1 MKAPLKWLSDFADI
15 NVSPKEYADAM
26 TMSGSKV
33 EGFEEM
39 ASEISNIVLGKIMEI
54 VKHPD
59 ADKLQICTIDAGK
72 GNLQIVTG
80 AQNVKVGCYI
90 PVALDGSVLPGGKK
104 IKKGKLRGVESNGML
119 CSVEELGYTK
129 YDFPDAAEDGI
140 YLISEA
146 MLKDKFAEKD
156 IDKELLGTDIRTV
169 LGIDDTVVE
178 FEITPNRPDCL
189 SIVGLARETGATL
202 STSFREPKIQVAEK
216 APGKAEDSIKV
227 EIKDSSLCPRYA
239 ARVIRNVKISESPWW
254 MKERLRAAGIRSI
267 NNIVDITNYVMIEMG
282 QPMHAY
288 DLDNLKGSKIIVR
301 QAQKGEELETLDG
314 SKRAL
319 DENMIV
325 IADEDRAVGVAG
337 VMGGGNSEVTGSTKS
352 ILFES
357 ALFDG
362 TSIRITSKKLGLRTE
377 ASSRFEKGLDVE
389 NSIKA
394 LNRAAEL
401 IEMLNAGEVE
411 KGVVDCYPVHY
422 KERVIELQEDRI
434 NALLGT
440 DIPRERMASMLETI
454 GLKYDKANNTVTI
467 PSFRGDIEGMAD
479 LAEEVARFYGYNN
492 ITPSL
497 INGKEATIGIKT
509 FKQKLENKVKDTM
522 TSCGLYEIY
531 TFSFTSPDIF
541 NKIRIP
547 EDSDLRK
554 AVVISNPLGV
564 DYSVMRTTTIPEMLN
579 VISRNY
585 NRRVPEGRLFEL
597 SYVYKASEKR
607 VNEVKGI
614 DESNLPKEVEVLT
627 LGMYGKVDFYDL
639 KGAVE
644 ELFSVIGVTDYSFEK
659 ETDNPTY
666 HPNRTASIIV
676 GGKKAGT
683 IGEIHPDVLENFDID
698 TKAYA
703 GTVEL
708 ETLAANCNGVPQYK
722 SLPKFPAVSRD
733 IAMVIDDEVMVSQI
747 EAVIRQRGGKTLE
760 EITLFDVYKGK
771 QVQEGM
777 KSVAYSITF
786 RAEDRTLTD
795 EDVSKAMHKIVDG
808 LRTNLNAELRE

>member
-1 MKAPLKWLSDFADI
+1 
-15 NVSPKEYADAM
+15 
-26 TMSGSKV
+26 
-33 EGFEEM
+33 
-39 ASEISNIVLGKIMEI
+39 
-54 VKHPD
+54 
-59 ADKLQICTIDAGK
+59 
-72 GNLQIVTG
+72 
-80 AQNVKVGCYI
+80 
-90 PVALDGSVLPGGKK
+90 
-104 IKKGKLRGVESNGML
+104 
-119 CSVEELGYTK
+119 
-129 YDFPDAAEDGI
+129 
-140 YLISEA
+140 LISEA

-156 IDKELLGTDIRTV
+156 IDLELLGTDIREV

-202 STSFREPKIQVAEK
+202 STSFREPEIKVAEK
-216 APGKAEDSIKV
+216 APGKTGDSVKV
-227 EIKDSSLCPRYA
+227 EIKDSTLCPRYA

-301 QAQKGEELETLDG
+301 QANKGEELETLDG

-319 DENMIV
+319 DESMIV

-337 VMGGGNSEVTGSTKS
+337 VMGGGNSEVTASTKS

-357 ALFDG
+357 ALFNG
-362 TSIRITSKKLGLRTE
+362 TSIRVTSKKLGLRTE
-377 ASSRFEKGLDVE
+377 ASSRFEKGLDIE
-389 NSIKA
+389 NAIRA
-394 LNRAAEL
+394 LNRAADL
-401 IEMLNAGEVE
+401 IEQLGAGEVE
-411 KGVVDCYPVHY
+411 KGIVDNYPVHY
-422 KERVIELQEDRI
+422 EERTIELQEDKI

-440 DIPRERMASMLETI
+440 DISKEKMVSMLEVI
-454 GLKYDKANNTVTI
+454 GLKYDGVKNKVTV
-467 PSFRGDIEGMAD
+467 PSFRSDVEGMAD

-497 INGKEATIGIKT
+497 LKGKQSTLGVKT
-509 FKQKLENKVKDTM
+509 FKQKLEDKIKNTM
-522 TSCGLYEIY
+522 TSCGFYEIY
-531 TFSFTSPDIF
+531 TYSFTSPDIF
-541 NKIRIP
+541 NKIRVP
-547 EDSDLRK
+547 ADSDLRK

-564 DYSVMRTTTIPEMLN
+564 DYSVMRTITIPEMLI

-597 SYVYKASEKR
+597 SYVYRASEKR
-607 VNEVKGI
+607 INSVIGI

-644 ELFSVIGVTDYSFEK
+644 ELFSAIGVTDYSFEN
-659 ETDNPTY
+659 ETDNATY
-666 HPNRTASIIV
+666 HPNRTASIMV

-683 IGEIHPDVLENFDID
+683 IGEIHPDVLGNFDID

-703 GTVEL
+703 GTIEI
-708 ETLAANCNGVPQYK
+708 ETLVENCNSVPQYK
-722 SLPKFPAVSRD
+722 ALPKFPAITRD

-747 EAVIRQRGGKTLE
+747 EAVIRQRGGKILE
-760 EITLFDVYKGK
+760 NIALFDVYKGK